1 MDKSGIY
8 SYNNYPIHK
17 YGGNQGDFATDND
30 DDTVY
35 ELLQNNYIISKLKKI
50 YPDATMEDY

>member
-35 ELLQNNYIISKLKKI
+35 ELLQNNYIIYYSSQL
-50 YPDATMEDY
+50 